1 MDAFAYSNHDS
12 NQNYKENNDKI
23 KKKRK
28 RKDTDI
34 DREMRNMKS
43 SYIESPIYNDEEM
56 ERIIGGIA
64 QNIRIQMDKEHIS
77 LRDLEMRSGVCFSH
91 LSRMFNGRS
100 RIGLDALIRI
110 AAAFEMSP
118 CDFFPYDR
126 NHRMTNG
133 EKFDE
138 ITRGMDLKSSNFLLE
153 LCISYCRE
161 WNRLKHELE

>member
-110 AAAFEMSP
+110 AAAFE
-118 CDFFPYDR
+118 CLLVIFF
-126 NHRMTNG
+126 HMT
-133 EKFDE
+133 E
-138 ITRGMDLKSSNFLLE
+138 ITV
-153 LCISYCRE
+153 
-161 WNRLKHELE
+161 